1 MTKIGIFN
9 ANLQNGKDGKIL
21 MERSVLKGEPSNFL
35 KMESIISPDFQK
47 GQIVIFTLKIILQS
61 VLRK

>member
-1 MTKIGIFN
+1 
-9 ANLQNGKDGKIL
+9 